1 MAKISPRA
9 EIEDHEGNVINKKT
23 ETILRVKI
31 RNKINMKR
39 VDRMTQRKRISLMK
53 VRKMLIEWKLFKR
66 ITRVET
72 VKNVK

>member
-1 MAKISPRA
+1 M
-9 EIEDHEGNVINKKT
+9 
-23 ETILRVKI
+23 
-31 RNKINMKR
+31 NMKR
-39 VDRMTQRKRISLMK
+39 IDGMTQRKMISLMK

>member
-1 MAKISPRA
+1 M
-9 EIEDHEGNVINKKT
+9 INKKT

-39 VDRMTQRKRISLMK
+39 VERMTQRKRISLMK
-53 VRKMLIEWKLFKR
+53 VRKMFIEWKLFKR

>member
-1 MAKISPRA
+1 M
-9 EIEDHEGNVINKKT
+9 INKKT

-39 VDRMTQRKRISLMK
+39 VDRMTRRKRISLMK

>member
-1 MAKISPRA
+1 M
-9 EIEDHEGNVINKKT
+9 INKKT
-23 ETILRVKI
+23 ETILRVKL
-31 RNKINMKR
+31 RNKINKKR
-39 VDRMTQRKRISLMK
+39 IDRMTQRKRISLMK

>member
-1 MAKISPRA
+1 MISKADHIEDLESPVDETDEVAKISPRA

-39 VDRMTQRKRISLMK
+39 VERMT
-53 VRKMLIEWKLFKR
+53 
-66 ITRVET
+66 
-72 VKNVK
+72 